1 MKRRVQDNSQVPHYL
16 PFDDQNRAAK
26 AKSVPPAL
34 SSSTNFQFHYSALS
48 ASSLA
53 SKTSREFETLRLSRH
68 DNPILKVF
76 YFVFSKKNKIHVL
89 RYQLYW

>member
-76 YFVFSKKNKIHVL
+76 NFMFSQKKIHVL